1 MPNALLVYPEHPP
14 AYWGAK
20 YALELLGIGAAFP
33 PLGLL
38 TIAAMIPS
46 RYDIR
51 VVDMNVV
58 SLEDSDLAW
67 ADLALVSSMIVQRG
81 SQPPVIERCN
91 RAGVPVVAGGP
102 YPTSYHEEIEGVDH
116 FVLGEA
122 EEVFPRFLQDF
133 EDGNARSMYREPR
146 KPDMTRSPVPRFDLV
161 DPKDYH
167 SMCVQFSR
175 GCPFDCE
182 FCDITKLFGRV
193 PRTKSPEQ
201 MVNEFESLY
210 RRGWRG
216 PVFLVDD
223 NFIGN
228 KRDAMQLLPV
238 LAEWQKTRRYPFSLF
253 TEATVNLARMDK
265 LMDAMIEAGFNSV
278 FLGIET
284 PNPKAL
290 RKTRKPQNVS
300 KSDENFLLHS
310 VRKIQ
315 RKGMQVTGGFILGLD
330 DDDESVFDA
339 QIEFIQE
346 AGIPMA
352 PIYMLSALKNTNLH
366 KRLQAEDR
374 LLDVPVEIDAMF
386 LNFKPEMDP
395 ETLIEGYGRVVTTLY
410 DPTLENYF
418 KRCLTLFA
426 HLEPVPHLYRPKG
439 ERALVTEIAG
449 LRHHLSPAQ
458 VPTFTKFIASVA
470 RNHPRML
477 PEAIRLAAMG
487 YHFEKVTRQQL
498 AIHDFKKFLAG
509 ELATFELGAS
519 DRVRHAGPPGT
530 GACALL
536 ARVDA
541 RYALIPRNFRYPGDG
556 IERAVESFRQTVG
569 APRAARTSIGALSHI
584 PESARTRGA
593 AT

>member
-20 YALELLGIGAAFP
+20 YALDLIGIRAVFP

-38 TIAAMIPS
+38 TVAAMFPS
-46 RYDIR
+46 RYDLR
-51 VVDMNVV
+51 VVDMNVTA
-58 SLEDSDLAW
+58 LEDSDLEW
-67 ADLALVSSMIVQRG
+67 ADLVLASSMIVQRG

-102 YPTSYHEEIEGVDH
+102 YPTSYHEEIRGVDH

-122 EEVFPRFLQDF
+122 EETFPRFLSDL
-133 EDGNARSMYREPR
+133 EKGTARPFYREQR
-146 KPDMTRSPVPRFDLV
+146 KPDITRTPVPRFDLIDMKV
-161 DPKDYH
+161 YH

-201 MVNEFESLY
+201 MLGEFDALY
-210 RRGWRG
+210 RLGWRG

-228 KRDAMQLLPV
+228 KRDAMRLLPV
-238 LAEWQKTRRYPFSLF
+238 LAEWQKTHRYPFTLF

-265 LMDAMIEAGFNSV
+265 LMDAMIEAGFDSV

-290 RKTRKPQNVS
+290 RKTKKPQNFS
-300 KSDENFLLHS
+300 KRDDNYLLNS
-310 VRKIQ
+310 VRTIQ
-315 RKGMQVTGGFILGLD
+315 SKGMQVMGGFILGLD
-330 DDDESVFDA
+330 DDDETVFDA

-352 PIYMLSALKNTNLH
+352 PIYMLSALKNTDLYN
-366 KRLQAEDR
+366 RLASENR

-386 LNFKPEMDP
+386 LNFRPEMDP
-395 ETLIEGYGRVVTTLY
+395 RILIDGYRRVVTTLY
-410 DPTLENYF
+410 DPALENYF
-418 KRCLTLFA
+418 ERCLTLFA
-426 HLEPVPHLYRPKG
+426 HLEPVPHLYKPKS
-439 ERALVTEIAG
+439 ELALYADIVG
-449 LRHHLSPAQ
+449 LRRRLSPAQ
-458 VPTFTKFIASVA
+458 VPTFTKFIGNVT

-477 PEAIRLAAMG
+477 PEAIRLAALG

-498 AIHDFKKFLAG
+498 EIHDFKKFLAA
-509 ELATFELGAS
+509 ELATLETEVDRRGA
-519 DRVRHAGPPGT
+519 GT
-530 GACALL
+530 TIIGDGRSALFT
-536 ARVDA
+536 RVDA
-541 RYALIPRNFRYPGDG
+541 RHASIPEEFRYPGDG
-556 IERAVESFRQTVG
+556 IETALESFRSDVNV
-569 APRAARTSIGALSHI
+569 RADRSGRLSG
-584 PESARTRGA
+584 T
-593 AT
+593 